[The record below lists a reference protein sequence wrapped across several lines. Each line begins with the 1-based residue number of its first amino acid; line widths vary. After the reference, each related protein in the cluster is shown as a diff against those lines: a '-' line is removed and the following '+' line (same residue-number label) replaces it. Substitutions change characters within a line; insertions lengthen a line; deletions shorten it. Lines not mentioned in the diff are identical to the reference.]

1 MTWTPRRT
9 TLALACAAG
18 TLALSGC
25 SVTGTASLHDDG
37 TASVDVVL
45 VLSSQDDDFC
55 TDAPAGLTVGMLPSD
70 AGKTSC
76 RVTADRVPG
85 DRLTSWFG
93 LPGRGDGFYYVGLSP
108 VLLGFGNDLAA
119 IDLTLGFPG
128 PVLAASGASA
138 VTWNTVR
145 WTDPEAVVAEGLMVV
160 ALDHAGIPVSWLV
173 AGGLGTVV
181 PIGVAVGFAALTRAR
196 RRRVDSGVSLTPLG
210 QADAATELSSLR
222 DDGPVTTRPESAPF
236 PPAAMPGSD
245 DPEIWSRD

>member
-18 TLALSGC
+18 PLALSGC

-70 AGKTSC
+70 AGETSC

-85 DRLTSWFG
+85 DRVTSWFG
-93 LPGRGDGFYYVGLSP
+93 LAGRGDGFYYVGLSP
-108 VLLGFGNDLAA
+108 VLLGVGNYLAA

-145 WTDPEAVVAEGLMVV
+145 WTD
-160 ALDHAGIPVSWLV
+160 HSGIRVSWLV

-181 PIGVAVGFAALTRAR
+181 PIGVELGFAAVTRAR